1 MAAKSTIAKRYAR
14 AFASMFSEPAKAS
27 LAQAELE
34 ALFRNFSAAKKFSEF
49 LKSPA
54 FDRAEKWSVL
64 QEFLSK
70 AQVSVETTKFLK
82 VLLESDRAGLL
93 EDVVFEF
100 KKVIMEQ
107 LGEAEAH
114 IESAYALTESEVAT
128 IQINLEKTVGKK
140 LRLIV
145 ETNPE
150 LIAGLRVNVDGKTF
164 DGTLASHLHRMQR
177 QLSQADA

>member
-14 AFASMFSEPAKAS
+14 AFAAMFTDPNKAS
-27 LAQAELE
+27 LAQTELE
-34 ALFRNFSAAKKFSEF
+34 SLLRNFAAEKKFSEF

-64 QEFLSK
+64 QDFLSK
-70 AQVSVETTKFLK
+70 AQVSAETTKFLK

-93 EDVVFEF
+93 EDVVIEF

-107 LGEAEAH
+107 LGEAEALV
-114 IESAYALTESEVAT
+114 ESAYALTESEVTT
-128 IQINLEKTVGKK
+128 IQGNLEKTVGKK
-140 LRLIV
+140 LRVIV
-145 ETNPE
+145 ETKPE